1 MNQTY
6 QVPDY
11 ISQDIQNEGEK
22 KPNTIQGIKI
32 GVVIFLFVL
41 TVLGFVCD
49 IFQSLALKIFFDFW
63 SELLIDIPKDIP
75 QEEWMMIFVL
85 ASFFGGSLIIVRNI
99 LLIINAVWLVI
110 IVINIILSLIFLIK
124 ASKNLKIFL
133 AVVMVVSILISI
145 FGPIKNIIELNRLFK
160 ILLSET

>member
-75 QEEWMMIFVL
+75 QEEWMLIFVL

-124 ASKNLKIFL
+124 ASKKLKIFL

>member
-124 ASKNLKIFL
+124 ASKKLKIFL

-160 ILLSET
+160 LLLSQT